1 MTHLIFNYE
10 TDPVQRMT
18 GEDLRD
24 MFPDMGFSEYGDC
37 DELIVTFN
45 MYGEPGKIELVN
57 S

>member
-45 MYGEPGKIELVN
+45 ISFLI
-57 S
+57 